1 MTTKDIKKDLR
12 EIRTYYASEH
22 LFKQA
27 SKLCRLGIEEK
38 VARYNRAMENAPA
51 MLCVIYI
58 SLYVNNNM
66 QAVVAEDLGYT
77 PEYIKY
83 QNSLLCKFLLE
94 KLS

>member
-38 VARYNRAMENAPA
+38 VKIN
-51 MLCVIYI
+51 
-58 SLYVNNNM
+58 
-66 QAVVAEDLGYT
+66 
-77 PEYIKY
+77 
-83 QNSLLCKFLLE
+83 KF
-94 KLS
+94 